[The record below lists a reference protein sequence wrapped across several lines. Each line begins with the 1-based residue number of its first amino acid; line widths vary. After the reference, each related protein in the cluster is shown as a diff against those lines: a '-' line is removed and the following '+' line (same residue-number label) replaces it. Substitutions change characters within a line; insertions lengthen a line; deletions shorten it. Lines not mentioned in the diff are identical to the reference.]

1 MTCNFN
7 LMNQVYR
14 KLCITENNI
23 TQITFYFV
31 EEGLD
36 RGSED
41 TKKECN
47 VNCFDFSSLL
57 SFLWT
62 SRVEKSQST

>member
-1 MTCNFN
+1 MTYDFNF
-7 LMNQVYR
+7 MNQVYR
-14 KLCITENNI
+14 KLRITENNI
-23 TQITFYFV
+23 TQINFYFV

-47 VNCFDFSSLL
+47 VNCF
-57 SFLWT
+57 
-62 SRVEKSQST
+62 